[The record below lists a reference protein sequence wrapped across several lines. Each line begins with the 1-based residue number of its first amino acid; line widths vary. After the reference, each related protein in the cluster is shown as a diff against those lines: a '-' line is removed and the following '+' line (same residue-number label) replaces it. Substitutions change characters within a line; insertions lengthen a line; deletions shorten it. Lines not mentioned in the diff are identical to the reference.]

1 MPLLAGLVSG
11 FFGMVATML
20 AARVSIGLAAAGAFL
35 VTAAAGFA
43 AVKVAIYACAAA
55 LSAVAAPSIVDT
67 LSYVVP
73 SNLASCITAMILA
86 DTIFYTWDY
95 WRQTLGVAFQ
105 LAKG

>member
-1 MPLLAGLVSG
+1 MPILAGLVSS
-11 FFGMVATML
+11 FFGMVASLL
-20 AARVSIGLAAAGAFL
+20 AARVSIGVAAAGAFL

-43 AVKVAIYACAAA
+43 AVKAALWACAAA
-55 LSAVAAPSIVDT
+55 LSAVAAPSIVSS

-73 SNLASCITAMILA
+73 SNLAACLTAMIFA

-95 WRQTLGVAFQ
+95 WRQTLGVAIQ